1 MNIDELKALIG
12 EDLYNKEVKA
22 LKNGQI
28 KNIFNNEIMSI
39 DIKKV
44 SSKVYIFINKFG
56 TEDLNSVLN
65 KVCSLV

>member
-1 MNIDELKALIG
+1 MNIDDIKVLVG
-12 EDLYNKEVKA
+12 EDFYNKEVNS
-22 LKNGQI
+22 LKNGEI
-28 KNIFNNEIMSI
+28 KNIFKNEDMEI

-56 TEDLNSVLN
+56 REDLNSVLN

>member
-1 MNIDELKALIG
+1 MNIDDIKVLVG
-12 EDLYNKEVKA
+12 EDFYNKEVNS
-22 LKNGQI
+22 LKNGEI
-28 KNIFNNEIMSI
+28 KNILKNEDMEI

-56 TEDLNSVLN
+56 REDLNSVLN

>member
-1 MNIDELKALIG
+1 MNIDDIKVLVE
-12 EDLYNKEVKA
+12 EDFYNKEVNS
-22 LKNGQI
+22 LKNGEI
-28 KNIFNNEIMSI
+28 KNIFKNEDMEI

-56 TEDLNSVLN
+56 REDLNSVLN